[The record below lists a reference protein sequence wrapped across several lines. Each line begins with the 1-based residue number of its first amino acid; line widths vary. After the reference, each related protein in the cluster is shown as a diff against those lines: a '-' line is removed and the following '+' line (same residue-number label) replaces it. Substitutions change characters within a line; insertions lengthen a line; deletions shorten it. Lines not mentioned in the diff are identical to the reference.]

1 MNFAKILRTPFLT
14 EHLQWLLFSKIKF
27 PFLTR
32 QGTGANISNSKFWN
46 MDFSAINGTF
56 KVGYSK

>member
-46 MDFSAINGTF
+46 MDFSAINGTL
-56 KVGYSK
+56 K